1 MLKESACCRIQL
13 ALVTVLQKGGQCSGS
28 VLPLESGEDADS
40 GFL

>member
-1 MLKESACCRIQL
+1 MRLCVQYLRAVRVYS
-13 ALVTVLQKGGQCSGS
+13 SGS